1 MSLTGKVV
9 LQIVA
14 GVLAL
19 GCVFFLT
26 AGTLRYWQGW
36 ALIAAWF
43 IPGTFF
49 FLYFSKRDPALV
61 QRRMQRKEKVKEQ
74 RVFVKAIYA
83 IIYTGFLIPGLDFR
97 FGWTRRWF
105 GGVPLWLEIAALV
118 IMLGAYLEIIRVFDV
133 NRFAARTIQV
143 EPEQKVVSTGPYRWV
158 RHPMYLASL
167 IMFLSVP
174 LALGSFVAL
183 PLFALSLPL
192 YVLRLLNEEQFLRKE
207 LPGYSDYCRATPY
220 RLVPHVW

>member
-1 MSLTGKVV
+1 VSLTGKVV
-9 LQIVA
+9 FQIIA

-36 ALIAAWF
+36 ALMAAWF
-43 IPGTFF
+43 IPGAYF
-49 FLYFSKRDPALV
+49 FLCFCKRDPELV
-61 QRRMQRKEKVKEQ
+61 RRRMQRKEKVKEQ
-74 RVFVKAIYA
+74 KVFMKVIYG
-83 IIYTGFLIPGLDFR
+83 IIYIGFLIPGLDFR
-97 FGWTRRWF
+97 LGWTKRWL
-105 GGVPLWLEIAALV
+105 GAVPLWLEIAALATV
-118 IMLGAYLEIIRVFDV
+118 FGAYLAIIRVFDA

-143 EPEQKVVSTGPYRWV
+143 EAEQKVVSKGPYKWV

-174 LALGSFVAL
+174 LALGSYVAL
-183 PLFALSLPL
+183 PVFALSVPM
-192 YVLRLLNEEQFLRKE
+192 YVLRLLNEEQVLRKE
-207 LPGYSDYCRATPY
+207 LPGYTEYCQATPY